1 MRVNFIR
8 HGMTAANETTGI
20 CGRRIDWPLSENGA
34 RAISDLAA
42 EGIYPRSPGAC
53 YTSRLRRTQE
63 TLRLIYPRADYEPV
77 ELLDERDLGVIEY
90 ETDVAAA
97 RRWRANLVD
106 ENGVERPEA
115 YLGGEDFQQFSA
127 RVLRDLNAL
136 LELAYSRGQ
145 RCITVC
151 GHGSYLRQVGISFA
165 VDSYINVRPIVK
177 NGRGFVFQADR
188 ESPGCFRLKITG
200 FIGGAQLADIL
211 EPPPAARP

>member
-20 CGRRIDWPLSENGA
+20 CGRRIAWPLSENGV
-34 RAISDLAA
+34 RAISDLVAK
-42 EGIYPRSPGAC
+42 GIYPRDPGAC

-63 TLRLIYPRADYEPV
+63 TLRLIYPQAAYEPV

-90 ETDVAAA
+90 ETDIAAA

-106 ENGVERPEA
+106 ENGVERPDA
-115 YLGGEDFQQFSA
+115 YPGGEDFRQFST
-127 RVLRDLNAL
+127 RVRRDLNAL
-136 LELAYSRGQ
+136 LELAYSRAQ
-145 RCITVC
+145 SCITIC

-188 ESPGCFRLKITG
+188 ESPGSFRLKITG
-200 FIGGAQLADIL
+200 FIGGAQMADIL
-211 EPPPAARP
+211 EPPPTARS

>member
-42 EGIYPRSPGAC
+42 AGIYPRHPGAC

-63 TLRLIYPRADYEPV
+63 TLRLIYPRAAYEPV

-90 ETDVAAA
+90 ETDIAAA
-97 RRWRANLVD
+97 RRWRASLVD

-115 YLGGEDFQQFSA
+115 YLGGEDFRQFSA
-127 RVLRDLNAL
+127 RVHRDLNAL
-136 LELAYSRGQ
+136 LELAFSRGQ
-145 RCITVC
+145 GCVTIC
-151 GHGSYLRQVGISFA
+151 GHGSYLCQVGISFS

-188 ESPGCFRLKITG
+188 ESPGSFRLRITG
-200 FIGGAQLADIL
+200 FIGGSQMADIL
-211 EPPPAARP
+211 EPPPAAGP